1 MLFDS
6 VKNEFI
12 SFAPADRNSCES
24 YDEGESFS
32 FGIMAADR
40 YDGSIYAYTN
50 ETKPRLLK
58 IDEKTKKYSAVAT
71 VSDKMADLAFDRTQG
86 IMYGLTYLG
95 NKLVQVDLITGEN
108 YELGVISDASG
119 NKLQMQNIAADK
131 KGVIYGITADGKL
144 YIIGDDA
151 KATYVADSGVST
163 RAAYESDLAYDES
176 ADMLYFAQCNTA
188 SDQRNLYVIDK
199 KSGSAMKLYT
209 IGEEGAQIS
218 YLYIPGES
226 SVKVPDS
233 VEPTAISLSS
243 ASAKINVGKSLKL
256 SARVLPVSVSVD
268 KDVTW
273 SSSNEKIATVDDSGK
288 VTGIAAGTAL
298 IKAMTKNGKV
308 SASCE
313 VTVREA
319 GDAATLYGYVTASTG
334 DTSLKGN
341 WVSFS
346 ADDPSSLTKVATGAE
361 VACAANADGVV
372 YAYLKGGKQLVKIN
386 FKEEHYEYENVG
398 AAGTNV
404 IRTLAYDKKKNK
416 LYGATALKLFEID
429 MTTGKQTALSSSMY
443 FGLGSGNMLN
453 SIAADQNGN
462 VYGLMGLGAL
472 CTLDPTTGTGAF
484 VIDKNAAVDGKP
496 STVANNS
503 MCFDKNDILYWAS
516 STSSSIGQNVLKTI
530 DAKTGKLVERRG
542 AIGDGKVKIVGI
554 FAE

>member
-1 MLFDS
+1 
-6 VKNEFI
+6 
-12 SFAPADRNSCES
+12 
-24 YDEGESFS
+24 
-32 FGIMAADR
+32 
-40 YDGSIYAYTN
+40 
-50 ETKPRLLK
+50 
-58 IDEKTKKYSAVAT
+58 
-71 VSDKMADLAFDRTQG
+71 MADLAFDRTQG

-95 NKLVQVDLITGEN
+95 NKLVQVDLTTGEN

-119 NKLQMQNIAADK
+119 NKIQMQNIAADK
-131 KGVIYGITADGKL
+131 KGMIYGITADGKL
-144 YIIGDDA
+144 YTINDDA

-163 RAAYESDLAYDES
+163 RASYESDLAYDES

-243 ASAKINVGKSLKL
+243 DSAKIEAGKSVKL

-273 SSSNEKIATVDDSGK
+273 SSSDEKIATVDDSGK
-288 VTGIAAGTAL
+288 VTGVAAGTAL

-346 ADDPSSLTKVATGAE
+346 ADDPSSLTKVAAGAE

-372 YAYLKGGKQLVKIN
+372 YAYLRGGKQLVKIN

-429 MTTGKQTALSSSMY
+429 MTTGKQTALSTAKY
-443 FGLGSGNMLN
+443 FGLGKTPYQCMN
-453 SIAADQNGN
+453 SIASNSSGR
-462 VYGLMGLGAL
+462 VYGGTYRGAI
-472 CTLDPTTGTGAF
+472 CTLDPTLGTGSYVAGD
-484 VIDKNAAVDGKP
+484 VAIDGDRSP
-496 STVANNS
+496 SSTPNNS
-503 MCFDKNDILYWAS
+503 MCFDKNDILYWAFAN
-516 STSSSIGQNVLKTI
+516 TSNSGYNTLKII
-530 DAKTGKLVERRG
+530 DTKTGKTSVNKG

-554 FAE
+554 FSE